1 MNILITGGSG
11 FVGSHLLK
19 RLILTNHKIF
29 IIKRN
34 SSDLWRIKSI
44 AKKINILE
52 MKSFKDLSHIFAHE
66 KFDLIIHLAMKYVKS
81 DESWQDAQEIN
92 EVNITY
98 PSILLMMADQYK
110 TKAFINTGTCFE
122 YNLSN
127 NPLSETDFINP
138 YNYYASTKVAF
149 EDIFKFYILH
159 GKILGLTLKLS
170 YPYGEM
176 DNKKVIPLII
186 KSIITNTPL
195 ELTYGEQK
203 LGFTYVEDIIDA
215 YLQAINFIAKD
226 KLKSYEVFNIGA
238 NNTYQL
244 KEIVGHLE
252 KISGKKS
259 LISFSKPYPPNE
271 IMHISCNFEKA
282 KKILNWFPKTDIIE
296 GLTKT
301 YQYYQTK

>member
-1 MNILITGGSG
+1 
-11 FVGSHLLK
+11 
-19 RLILTNHKIF
+19 
-29 IIKRN
+29 
-34 SSDLWRIKSI
+34 
-44 AKKINILE
+44 
-52 MKSFKDLSHIFAHE
+52 
-66 KFDLIIHLAMKYVKS
+66 
-81 DESWQDAQEIN
+81 
-92 EVNITY
+92 
-98 PSILLMMADQYK
+98 
-110 TKAFINTGTCFE
+110 
-122 YNLSN
+122 
-127 NPLSETDFINP
+127 
-138 YNYYASTKVAF
+138 
-149 EDIFKFYILH
+149 
-159 GKILGLTLKLS
+159 
-170 YPYGEM
+170 M